1 MSRTRRTMPLT
12 FAHYADT
19 EKINALE
26 VFTLDHDVITGVPIS
41 SESMVRDL
49 RTLAYEAGYT
59 FTQGPAG
66 WISIKRMLIV
76 HRTYIK
82 LSTTA
87 TADVHELFN
96 LDMVQFEVDRFGP
109 LTVLT
114 SNEVL
119 PEEYLDGWF
128 SVSPTLLSHKLED
141 GESAIGCFGENVQLK
156 SKVEGETF
164 AVEFSLKLQPVQ
176 K

>member
-41 SESMVRDL
+41 SESMVRSL

-66 WISIKRMLIV
+66 WIGIKRMLIIP
-76 HRTYIK
+76 RTYNK
-82 LSTTA
+82 DSTTA
-87 TADVHELFN
+87 AADVHGLFN

-141 GESAIGCFGENVQLK
+141 GESAIGCFGENVQPK
-156 SKVEGETF
+156 SKVEGDIF
-164 AVEFSLKLQPVQ
+164 AVEFNLKLQPVQ